1 MLWPCGC
8 LPVNPIVDFPGTTQH
23 KGTHPESH
31 CQAFGTVRRVLCR
44 FLWHVVGK
52 RLNLMRNKQV
62 GDEQRH
68 IIISTHNVIR
78 HRVEAAYW
86 GIGSSLGWGGNGV
99 VTESVYFNITLRWRM
114 QVSRR
119 NCNILAISGGK
130 AQLDFTALLG
140 IHPSIPS
147 PSTHQPS
154 VLCKQA
160 EEEEAP

>member
-1 MLWPCGC
+1 MLWGASQWTRLLISQAHHTQGDTSRVP
-8 LPVNPIVDFPGTTQH
+8 LPGFWNGSQGFM
-23 KGTHPESH
+23 S
-31 CQAFGTVRRVLCR
+31 F

-78 HRVEAAYW
+78 HRVEAAY
-86 GIGSSLGWGGNGV
+86 GRIGSSLGWGGNGV

-154 VLCKQA
+154 VVLCKQA

>member
-1 MLWPCGC
+1 MLWGASQWTRLLISQAPHTRGHI
-8 LPVNPIVDFPGTTQH
+8 PSPIARLLERFAGFYV
-23 KGTHPESH
+23 
-31 CQAFGTVRRVLCR
+31 V

-86 GIGSSLGWGGNGV
+86 GIGSSLLGWGGNGV

-140 IHPSIPS
+140 IHPSIHPFS
-147 PSTHQPS
+147 INQPS